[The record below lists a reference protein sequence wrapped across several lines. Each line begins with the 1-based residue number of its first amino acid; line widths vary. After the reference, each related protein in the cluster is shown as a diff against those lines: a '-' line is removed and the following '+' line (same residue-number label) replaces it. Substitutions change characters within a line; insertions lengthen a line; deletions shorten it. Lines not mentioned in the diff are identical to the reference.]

1 MELKQLIQARQL
13 IKDKPGLIWSTRHF
27 DQLDAAAI
35 TEAILSYG
43 DWQDFLNLKRIFGL
57 KELQNIFVKL
67 TNKKRVNLRPQTV
80 NLFKDYFQRYAS
92 GHSN

>member
-1 MELKQLIQARQL
+1 MRLSQLVKAREL
-13 IKDKPGLIWSTRHF
+13 IKKQPWLIWSTRNF
-27 DQLDAAAI
+27 DGLDAAAV

-43 DWQDFLNLKRIFGL
+43 DWPDFLKLKRIFGL

-80 NLFKDYFQRYAS
+80 NLFNHYFQRYAS
-92 GHSN
+92 

>member
-1 MELKQLIQARQL
+1 MKLSQLVKARQL
-13 IKDKPGLIWSTRHF
+13 IKRQPWLIWSTRNF
-27 DQLDAAAI
+27 DGLDAAAV

-43 DWQDFLNLKRIFGL
+43 NWRDFLKLKHIFGL

-80 NLFKDYFQRYAS
+80 NLFNLYFQRYAS
-92 GHSN
+92 